1 MPSAACTS
9 TAGAG
14 MMTASSE
21 ARDGL
26 MATAAM
32 ASAPMAAAHS
42 DRRLKW
48 RGDMVSSFG
57 NGWGQSRAGSAFRNR
72 LNSFRCTRYGVGGG
86 LLRRAPHEFVN
97 KLRPRKALGRGD
109 RSRLTGAGL
118 SFHNEPP

>member
-9 TAGAG
+9 IAGGG

-26 MATAAM
+26 MATAAT
-32 ASAPMAAAHS
+32 ASAPTAAAHS
-42 DRRLKW
+42 DRRLRW

-72 LNSFRCTRYGVGGG
+72 LRRVRCPRYGVDCG
-86 LLRRAPHEFVN
+86 LLQAAPHEFVN
-97 KLRPRKALGRGD
+97 KAPL
-109 RSRLTGAGL
+109 
-118 SFHNEPP
+118 